1 MNHLVTSKII
11 DWCVA
16 ARPISGQSVSGD
28 LHLVKPL
35 DTGVLIAVVDG
46 VGHGNEATRAAET
59 AVEILE
65 QHAGEGI
72 VQLVWSCHQALEN
85 TRGVVLT
92 VAYLDPLNNTMTWVG
107 VGNVEGRLLRRDGGP
122 NGHVT
127 ESVLLRGGLVGYKLP
142 PLYVSSAPLCAGDL
156 LLLATDGI
164 RPGFES
170 DIYIAQSPGRIADSI
185 LNRNFKGTDDALV
198 LVARYLGLP
207 NGK

>member
-1 MNHLVTSKII
+1 LSHISTSKII

-28 LHLVKPL
+28 MHLVKPL
-35 DTGVLIAVVDG
+35 ETGVLIAVVDG
-46 VGHGNEATRAAET
+46 VGHGNEATGVAEV
-59 AVEILE
+59 AVDVLE

-92 VAYLDPLNNTMTWVG
+92 VAYLDALNNTITWVG
-107 VGNVEGRLLRRDGGP
+107 VGNVEGRLVRRNGGP
-122 NGHVT
+122 HGHPA

-142 PLYVSSAPLCAGDL
+142 SLYVSSAPLCAGDL
-156 LLLATDGI
+156 LLFATDGI
-164 RPGFES
+164 TPGFES

-185 LNRNFKGTDDALV
+185 LNRHFKGTDDALV

-207 NGK
+207 NGR